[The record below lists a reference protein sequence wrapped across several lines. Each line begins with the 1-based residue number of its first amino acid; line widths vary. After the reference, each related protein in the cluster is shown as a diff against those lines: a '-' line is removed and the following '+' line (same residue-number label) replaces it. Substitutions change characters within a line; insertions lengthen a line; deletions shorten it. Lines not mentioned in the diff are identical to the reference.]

1 MMTPHLQ
8 QRFDQLLRFATD
20 PKYTVT
26 AHENIAA
33 AKELV
38 DTLYVS
44 DLITTDEYN
53 EYRGATMVARVTVHA
68 AERKRAQDALDRA
81 VNMFDG
87 SRPCADYLVKPV

>member
-1 MMTPHLQ
+1 MMTPNLQ

-26 AHENIAA
+26 ARENIAA
-33 AKELV
+33 AKEMV

-44 DLITTDEYN
+44 DLLSKVDYN
-53 EYRGATMVARVTVHA
+53 EYRALVMTAQLAVSA
-68 AERKRAQDALDRA
+68 AELKRARDATDRA

-87 SRPCADYLVKPV
+87 ARV